1 LSDKKLLERRKQL
14 KQKVRDYERAK
25 ERAEKL
31 LVVRAE
37 NRNTNGRNGDG
48 RERREYH
55 REEREDEEERRRR
68 PPPRRFQR
76 PPPRDARPGRRGEE
90 EERAREYDG
99 PMDREE
105 MMERRPNEW
114 TRDKMRAKEKVE
126 EKVFVP
132 PPPKKLRTD
141 EDGERGRGRGR
152 EEEEEEDGEVKEEG
166 EAPPKKF
173 VPPPGEM
180 TIKAA
185 PYVPPSR
192 QKAKT
197 WTRPAAPNRNRA
209 DGPKIPEIG
218 SRGFTRQRSVSP
230 GIQAKDLAPWTMSE
244 PAKKPSEEEK
254 EKPKNIPETIPEEK
268 EIDVPLPPPRAPP
281 ISTKTE
287 EEEEEEEKP
296 SSPPKRKRTT
306 RSKSPS
312 PAPPPPPSRRSSR
325 RSKSASVE
333 PANTVADDAK
343 SGNKKTETSK
353 RTVKE
358 LKELLASKGLS
369 TDGLKA
375 DLVKRVEENALS

>member
-1 LSDKKLLERRKQL
+1 MSDKKLLAQRKQL
-14 KQKVRDYERAK
+14 KQKIRDYERAK

-31 LVVRAE
+31 QVVAVRAE
-37 NRNTNGRNGDG
+37 NRNTDGRNNGDG
-48 RERREYH
+48 RERREYHH

-76 PPPRDARPGRRGEE
+76 PPPRDARRGRRGEE

-141 EDGERGRGRGR
+141 DDGERRRGR
-152 EEEEEEDGEVKEEG
+152 EEEEEDGEVKEEG
-166 EAPPKKF
+166 EAPKKF

-180 TIKAA
+180 TMKAA

-230 GIQAKDLAPWTMSE
+230 GIHAKDLAPWTMSE
-244 PAKKPSEEEK
+244 PAKKPSDEEK

-268 EIDVPLPPPRAPP
+268 EIDVPLPPPRAQP

-287 EEEEEEEKP
+287 GEEKP

-312 PAPPPPPSRRSSR
+312 SAPPPPPSRRSSR

-333 PANTVADDAK
+333 PATTVVDDDDRK
-343 SGNKKTETSK
+343 GEENKKAETSK

-375 DLVKRVEENALS
+375 DLVKRVEENASS

>member
-1 LSDKKLLERRKQL
+1 
-14 KQKVRDYERAK
+14 
-25 ERAEKL
+25 
-31 LVVRAE
+31 
-37 NRNTNGRNGDG
+37 
-48 RERREYH
+48 
-55 REEREDEEERRRR
+55 
-68 PPPRRFQR
+68 
-76 PPPRDARPGRRGEE
+76 
-90 EERAREYDG
+90 
-99 PMDREE
+99 MDREK

-141 EDGERGRGRGR
+141 DDGERGRGR
-152 EEEEEEDGEVKEEG
+152 EEEEEDGEVKEEG
-166 EAPPKKF
+166 EAPKKF

-180 TIKAA
+180 TMKAA
-185 PYVPPSR
+185 PYMPPSR

-287 EEEEEEEKP
+287 EEEGEEEEEKP

-333 PANTVADDAK
+333 PANTIADDAK
-343 SGNKKTETSK
+343 SENKKTETSK